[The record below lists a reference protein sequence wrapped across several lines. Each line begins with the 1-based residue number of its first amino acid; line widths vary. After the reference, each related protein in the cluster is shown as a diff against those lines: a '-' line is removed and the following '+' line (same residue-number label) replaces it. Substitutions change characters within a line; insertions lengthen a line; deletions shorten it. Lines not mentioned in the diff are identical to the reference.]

1 MLNSEHSIAWNTA
14 YSITY
19 EDYAEIRTKLH
30 DKKNP
35 MQKSTKNNI
44 KLVHNV
50 QRSIMQSGM
59 ILCSFRRKQHAK
71 RNYAVLKKKQHIG
84 MILCSFQKKTACQM
98 KFCCSEEETAYWND
112 FMQFSEENSMSNEIM
127 LF

>member
-50 QRSIMQSGM
+50 QRSIMQSE
-59 ILCSFRRKQHAK
+59 
-71 RNYAVLKKKQHIG
+71 
-84 MILCSFQKKTACQM
+84 M
-98 KFCCSEEETAYWND
+98 KLCCSEEETAYWND
-112 FMQFSEENSMSNEIM
+112 YYAVFRRTYAQTQTLTTLTHTDIKK
-127 LF
+127 

>member
-35 MQKSTKNNI
+35 MQKSAENNI
-44 KLVHNV
+44 KRLRCV
-50 QRSIMQSGM
+50 QFSMMLSGKK
-59 ILCSFRRKQHAK
+59 LCCF
-71 RNYAVLKKKQHIG
+71 G
-84 MILCSFQKKTACQM
+84 
-98 KFCCSEEETAYWND
+98 EETAYWND
-112 FMQFSEENSMSNEIM
+112 FMQFSEENSIPNEIR
-127 LF
+127 LFWRRNSTLE